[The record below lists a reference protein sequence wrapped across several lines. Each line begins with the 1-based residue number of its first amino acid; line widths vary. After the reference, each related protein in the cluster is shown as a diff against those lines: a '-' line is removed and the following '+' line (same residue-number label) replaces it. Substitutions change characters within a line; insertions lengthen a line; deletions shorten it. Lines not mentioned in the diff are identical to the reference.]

1 MRKLIKF
8 ILSQL
13 ENIFNSTAR
22 FKKVL
27 NPDNPNEVLEISQ
40 KYLANRKSTAIIC
53 FIFK

>member
-13 ENIFNSTAR
+13 ENIFNPIAK

-27 NPDNPNEVLEISQ
+27 NPGNPNEGFGDITEIFGEQ
-40 KYLANRKSTAIIC
+40 EIKGHYLYYI
-53 FIFK
+53 

>member
-27 NPDNPNEVLEISQ
+27 NPDNPNEGFGDITEIFGEQ
-40 KYLANRKSTAIIC
+40 EINGYYPFYI
-53 FIFK
+53 